1 MRTILVQGAV
11 QEEIE
16 QLINNLPGGNW
27 TEQKGYAFYEASF
40 QNISIII
47 SKTEIGI
54 MHACISTI

>member
-27 TEQKGYAFYEASF
+27 
-40 QNISIII
+40 
-47 SKTEIGI
+47 SKKD
-54 MHACISTI
+54 MHFTKHLSKR